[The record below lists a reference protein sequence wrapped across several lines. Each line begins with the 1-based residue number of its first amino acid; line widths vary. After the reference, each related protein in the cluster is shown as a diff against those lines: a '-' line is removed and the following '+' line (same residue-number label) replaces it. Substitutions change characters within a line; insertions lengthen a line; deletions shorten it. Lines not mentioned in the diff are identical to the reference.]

1 MDLRLTH
8 EQQQIVESAETFLGQ
23 ASTMAKVRQ
32 HTQSMAPM
40 DDNLWSAMADLGW
53 CGVHL
58 PEAVGGLELDW
69 MSLCLLQEQMGRH
82 LACVPFFDSVVLTAS
97 ALKARATHPLAK
109 HWLEKIAQTACVA
122 AMSLNGELAQATP
135 NDKGWQLTGTWREV
149 GSAPMAAL
157 LLLPAQTPS
166 GETVLF
172 ALPRQ
177 CEHLNVTPQSTLD
190 RTRCMAQVHALG
202 VDVSLDQCL
211 AQGQDADALLA
222 EVKCLGAIG
231 LAAEQV
237 GVAQRCLDMALAYV
251 LQRQQ
256 FGRPIAS
263 FQAIKHRCAQMLVEV
278 ESARSAV
285 YGAACMV
292 DTQPDL
298 QTLMVNAAQ
307 ARVTATQAS
316 QFCARENLQLH
327 GGVGFTWEYDPHF
340 FLRRAQA
347 SSQRLGA
354 VAEWLEGVAALYD
367 NTDGE
372 HNNTGV
378 EHA

>member
-1 MDLRLTH
+1 MMDLRLTH
-8 EQQQIVESAETFLGQ
+8 EQQQIVESAEAFLSK
-23 ASTMAKVRQ
+23 ASTMAKVRL
-32 HTQSMAPM
+32 HTESMAPM
-40 DDNLWSAMADLGW
+40 DEHLWTAIADLGW

-135 NDKGWQLTGTWREV
+135 NDKGWQLTGTWRDV
-149 GSAPMAAL
+149 GSAPMAQL
-157 LLLPAQTPS
+157 LLLPAQTPT
-166 GETVLF
+166 GESVLF
-172 ALPRQ
+172 ALTPQ
-177 CEHLNVTPQSTLD
+177 CEHLNVTPQTTLD

-202 VDVSLDQCL
+202 VDVSVDQCL

-222 EVKCLGAIG
+222 EAKYLGAIG

-251 LQRQQ
+251 LERQQ
-256 FGRPIAS
+256 FGRTIAS

-354 VAEWLEGVAALYD
+354 VAEWLEGVAAVYD
-367 NTDGE
+367 
-372 HNNTGV
+372 

>member
-1 MDLRLTH
+1 MDLRFTH
-8 EQQQIVESAETFLGQ
+8 EQQQIIESAETFLSK
-23 ASTMAKVRQ
+23 ASTMANVRL
-32 HTQSMAPM
+32 HTESMAPK

-53 CGVHL
+53 CGVHI

-122 AMSLNGELAQATP
+122 AMSFNAELAKATP
-135 NDKGWQLTGTWREV
+135 SDKGWQLTGTWREV
-149 GSAPMAAL
+149 GSAQMAQL
-157 LLLPAQTPS
+157 LLLPAQTPT

-172 ALPRQ
+172 ALTPQ
-177 CEHLNVTPQSTLD
+177 CKHLNITAQITLD
-190 RTRCMAQVHALG
+190 PTRCMAQVHAQG
-202 VDVSLDQCL
+202 VEVSLDQCL
-211 AQGQDADALLA
+211 ARGQDADALLA
-222 EVKCLGAIG
+222 EVKYLSAIG

-251 LQRQQ
+251 MERQQ

-347 SSQRLGA
+347 SSQRLGS
-354 VAEWLEGVAALYD
+354 VAEWLEGVAAVYD
-367 NTDGE
+367 
-372 HNNTGV
+372 

>member
-1 MDLRLTH
+1 
-8 EQQQIVESAETFLGQ
+8 
-23 ASTMAKVRQ
+23 
-32 HTQSMAPM
+32 
-40 DDNLWSAMADLGW
+40 
-53 CGVHL
+53 
-58 PEAVGGLELDW
+58 
-69 MSLCLLQEQMGRH
+69 
-82 LACVPFFDSVVLTAS
+82 
-97 ALKARATHPLAK
+97 
-109 HWLEKIAQTACVA
+109 VA
-122 AMSLNGELAQATP
+122 AMSLNGELAHATP
-135 NDKGWQLTGTWREV
+135 NDKGWQLTGTWRDV
-149 GSAPMAAL
+149 GSAQIAQL
-157 LLLPAQTPS
+157 LLLPAQTPT

-172 ALPRQ
+172 ALTPQ
-177 CEHLNVTPQSTLD
+177 CEHLNVTPHTTLD

-202 VDVSLDQCL
+202 VDVSVDQCL

-222 EVKCLGAIG
+222 EAKYLGAIG

-251 LQRQQ
+251 LERQQ
-256 FGRPIAS
+256 FGRTIAS

-292 DTQPDL
+292 DMQPDL

-347 SSQRLGA
+347 SSQRLGS
-354 VAEWLEGVAALYD
+354 VAEWLEGVAAVYD
-367 NTDGE
+367 
-372 HNNTGV
+372 